1 MYFVGI
7 FSVDIWRTAPASRA
21 NKPTQHPFPTM
32 SVEAIVGVW
41 SCRKEG
47 TCACGYVGDWRIVSL
62 PDEELRCEELPGSY
76 CCGFIPN
83 CFPKRGRWA
92 HQMAFSEPG
101 RWEGTSG
108 CKAISLEV
116 MDTNTLRYITT
127 DGLCILTRA

>member
-1 MYFVGI
+1 M
-7 FSVDIWRTAPASRA
+7 SIWRTAPASRA

-76 CCGFIPN
+76 CCVFIPN

>member
-1 MYFVGI
+1 M
-7 FSVDIWRTAPASRA
+7 SIWRTAPASRA

-92 HQMAFSEPG
+92 QQMAFSEPG